1 MQTDAE
7 LVTVR
12 EAAAL
17 LRCSTATIARMIERG
32 ELRVLR
38 LGGVHGRPIR
48 IRTTDLAEDMA
59 GWTERTSR

>member
-7 LVTVR
+7 LLTVR

-17 LRCSTATIARMIERG
+17 LRCSTATIARMIGRG

-38 LGGVHGRPIR
+38 LGGVHGRPVR

-59 GWTERTSR
+59 AWTERTSP